1 MSLIHCGLVFDGTRL
16 LEDVDLE
23 IKNGRV
29 ARMERNLSG
38 LDREDAR
45 DYFVMPG
52 MVDAHIHLSGA
63 TSGNLV
69 TEYLAKDS
77 RTRLLRASSWLMKLL
92 KAGFTTVRDCGEEN
106 SIYLREAVRTGTI
119 VGPNIL
125 AAGKPLSQSFGHG
138 EVAHSIPFHWNQDR
152 GMSEICDGR
161 DQCISAARR
170 VLRTGADFIKVF
182 STGGVLSERDR
193 PDQEQFTPDELASIV
208 NEARK
213 AGTYVAAH
221 AHGDQGI
228 RNAIQAGVKSIEH
241 GTLAQ
246 DKTLREMA
254 EKNVSLTP
262 TLSIQEL
269 LVKHG
274 QKLGVS
280 SWGLDKIKAVR
291 EGIGN
296 ILPKAAE
303 YGINILAGTDLGFE
317 TGTDIDIG
325 TNWNEIILLTEI
337 GGLTPL
343 QALMSSTGNVR
354 KIGIQAGAI
363 EKGAPADIV
372 MVEGNPVNDIK
383 EIRNKK
389 RVLLAGNEL
398 YFPGQ

>member
-1 MSLIHCGLVFDGTRL
+1 MSIIHCGMFFDGTKI
-16 LEDVDLE
+16 LENVDLE
-23 IKNGRV
+23 IRNGRV
-29 ARMERNLSG
+29 AKLEKNIVGS
-38 LDREDAR
+38 DRLDAR

-52 MVDAHIHLSGA
+52 MVDSHIHLSGS
-63 TSGNLV
+63 TTGNLV
-69 TEYLAKDS
+69 AEYLTKDA
-77 RTRLLRASSWLMKLL
+77 RTRLLRASTWMIKLL

-106 SIYLREAVRTGTI
+106 SIYLREAIKSGTI

-152 GMSEICDGR
+152 GMSEICDGK

-193 PDQEQFTPDELASIV
+193 PDQEQFTPEELAAIV

-228 RNAIQAGVKSIEH
+228 RNAVQAGVKSIEH

-246 DKTLREMA
+246 DGTLREMA
-254 EKNVSLTP
+254 ERGVSLTP
-262 TLSIQEL
+262 TISIQEL

-280 SWGLDKIKAVR
+280 SWGLEKIKAVR
-291 EGIGN
+291 DGIGK

-325 TNWNEIILLTEI
+325 TNWNELILLAEI

-343 QALMSSTGNVR
+343 QALMSSTGNAR
-354 KIGIQAGAI
+354 KIGIQAGTI
-363 EKGAPADIV
+363 EEGKQADIV
-372 MVEGNPVNDIK
+372 LVEGNPANDIR

-389 RVLLAGNEL
+389 RVFLAGKEL
-398 YFPGQ
+398 SLSEH